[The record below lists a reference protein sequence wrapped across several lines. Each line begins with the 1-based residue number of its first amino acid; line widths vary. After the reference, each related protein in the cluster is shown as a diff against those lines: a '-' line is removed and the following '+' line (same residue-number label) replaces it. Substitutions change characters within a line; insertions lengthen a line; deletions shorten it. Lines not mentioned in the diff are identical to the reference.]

1 MSVRDAYT
9 PRWCVPSGHTG
20 SAPAAVSQG
29 YIVEIDDVGYMYDN
43 GVLGLLSEAVN
54 VALQSA

>member
-29 YIVEIDDVGYMYDN
+29 YIVEIDNVGCDN

>member
-29 YIVEIDDVGYMYDN
+29 YIVEIDNVGYDN

>member
-9 PRWCVPSGHTG
+9 PRCCVPSGHTG

-29 YIVEIDDVGYMYDN
+29 YIAEIDNVGYDS